1 MVQFFFFLYGLPII
15 IFLVYLG
22 VTEVIEGVKYLSL
35 TPEEKY
41 ERELN
46 DEVDTINDKI
56 DYGHYNEAMIMTMGL
71 RYDKYDNP
79 EKVKE
84 WDEKRDYLIEY
95 IKEKQENEKVNE
107 VTEDGLDDD
116 E

>member
-1 MVQFFFFLYGLPII
+1 MID
-15 IFLVYLG
+15 G
-22 VTEVIEGVKYLSL
+22 VTYLTT
-35 TPEEKY
+35 TPEERY
-41 ERELN
+41 EKTLN
-46 DEVDTINDKI
+46 DEVDNINRKI
-56 DYGHYNEAMIMTMGL
+56 DCGQYNEAMIMTMGL

-84 WDEKRDYLIEY
+84 WDEKREYLIEY

>member
-1 MVQFFFFLYGLPII
+1 MWGVIGVID
-15 IFLVYLG
+15 G
-22 VTEVIEGVKYLSL
+22 VTYLTT
-35 TPEEKY
+35 TPEERY
-41 ERELN
+41 EKTLN
-46 DEVDTINDKI
+46 DEVDNINRKI
-56 DYGHYNEAMIMTMGL
+56 DCGQYNEAMIMTMGL

-84 WDEKRDYLIEY
+84 WDEKREYLIEY